1 MGWSILGWLRPKKEE
16 EEEIYDEYG
25 TREPLS
31 EAQRKRYMK
40 RWNTFK
46 QETKRL
52 PRNYG
57 EFEGG
62 DYNENRL
69 FDHKASPAQEELE
82 ENKKL
87 WEKIGGSKLVEFLA
101 ESEEQGDRELKK
113 VLKENELPYWPEDYS
128 LWKALP
134 KVPQP
139 FSGRPLPKNA
149 YQDDSEAKNVF
160 WDFMKQ
166 YLFGLWVYR
175 QRPYPAGKPMN
186 VAQAI
191 GSTYLDARYLD
202 FAQRYGSWYY
212 KDRLGRTRGPMEL
225 ITLRTALAGAIVDK
239 DTFVLGDDMDE
250 WTPIGMVYGLE
261 SAVNTFDVKLAAAGT
276 ALCHKLGMRL
286 PLWLPSKGRE
296 IKTFKQLQKEG
307 IESKEREKAAM
318 RQNCGVLP
326 GQMIPSHTLFLWASG
341 AELTPL
347 IERDTMPNK
356 YVSYQQRKL
365 MAKVFPGLRPWEIL
379 NMEQIMDDV
388 TYAGWYREPLG
399 SYNTGPP
406 FAERQM
412 DMPTNYIFYHL
423 PEDKFFDDLSWFF
436 YNSEFLYKQVKHI
449 VGGKYPEIKETL
461 QRKKRR
467 ENELKRQAKK
477 EALKMAKI
485 QLEKEK
491 EKNKDNEK

>member
-1 MGWSILGWLRPKKEE
+1 MGWSILGWLLPKKV
-16 EEEIYDEYG
+16 EEEIDDENG
-25 TREPLS
+25 PRKPLS
-31 EAQRKRYMK
+31 EAQRERYMR
-40 RWNTFK
+40 RWKTFQ
-46 QETKRL
+46 QEKKRL

-69 FDHKASPAQEELE
+69 FDQKASPVPEELE

-87 WEKIGGSKLVEFLA
+87 WEKIGGSKLVKFLA
-101 ESEEQGDRELKK
+101 ESEEQGDLELKK
-113 VLKENELPYWPEDYS
+113 ELKENELPYWPEDHS

-139 FSGRPLPKNA
+139 FSGRPMPKYA
-149 YQDDSEAKNVF
+149 YHTKKEAKNAF

-175 QRPYPAGKPMN
+175 QRPYPPGKPIN
-186 VAQAI
+186 VTQAL
-191 GSTYLDARYLD
+191 GTTHLDARYLD
-202 FAQRYGSWYY
+202 FAMRYGSWYY
-212 KDRLGRTRGPMEL
+212 KDRLGRTRGPLEL
-225 ITLRTALAGAIVDK
+225 ITLRTALAGGIVDK

-261 SAVNTFDVKLAAAGT
+261 SAVNTFDVKLAAAG
-276 ALCHKLGMRL
+276 AAFCHKLGRL
-286 PLWLPSKGRE
+286 LPPWIPSLGRE

-307 IESKEREKAAM
+307 IESKEREKSAM

-326 GQMIPSHTLFLWASG
+326 GQMIPSHMLFLWASG
-341 AELTPL
+341 TELTPL

-356 YVSYQQRKL
+356 YVSYNQRKQ
-365 MAKVFPGLRPWEIL
+365 MAKVVPGLRPWEIL

-406 FAERQM
+406 FAEPQM
-412 DMPTNYIFYHL
+412 DAPTNFIFYHL
-423 PEDKFFDDLSWFF
+423 PQDKFFDDIQWFY
-436 YNSEFLYKQVKHI
+436 YNCEYIYKLIKHI
-449 VGGKYPEIKETL
+449 HGDEYPKLKETL
-461 QRKKRR
+461 MRKKRR
-467 ENELKRQAKK
+467 DIEREDQIKK
-477 EALKMAKI
+477 EIRRMVKI
-485 QLEKEK
+485 QVEKEK
-491 EKNKDNEK
+491 EKEKDSFE

>member
-202 FAQRYGSWYY
+202 F
-212 KDRLGRTRGPMEL
+212 
-225 ITLRTALAGAIVDK
+225 
-239 DTFVLGDDMDE
+239 
-250 WTPIGMVYGLE
+250 
-261 SAVNTFDVKLAAAGT
+261 KLAAAGT